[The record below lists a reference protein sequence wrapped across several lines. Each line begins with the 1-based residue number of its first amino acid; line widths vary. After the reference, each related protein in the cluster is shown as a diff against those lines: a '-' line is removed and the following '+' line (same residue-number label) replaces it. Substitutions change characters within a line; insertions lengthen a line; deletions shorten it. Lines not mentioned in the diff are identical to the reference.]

1 MIAERVWK
9 TKFWNVHQSSF
20 SIPGMRGRE
29 KRKELRA
36 ASSLNDS
43 TANSDNAARK
53 APAEPLPPACTGMS
67 DSDEWLR
74 VQEHVCCA
82 CASVCVYVY
91 MSERES
97 GWVYVGECV
106 CVTETRGER
115 RRRRR
120 DGETREV
127 RGERERTRGVHRQQ
141 RDEREDGESMRAVS
155 ERNDSFHAWDRAL

>member
-20 SIPGMRGRE
+20 SIPGMRGRG

-43 TANSDNAARK
+43 TANSETTLPEEPPQHRCPQ
-53 APAEPLPPACTGMS
+53 PAQVCRTLMS
-67 DSDEWLR
+67 GC
-74 VQEHVCCA
+74 VCR
-82 CASVCVYVY
+82 SMCVLCVGCVFMYIWV
-91 MSERES
+91 REK
-97 GWVYVGECV
+97 VVECV
-106 CVTETRGER
+106 SVNVCHGNMRRE

-127 RGERERTRGVHRQQ
+127 RGGERMRGVCRQR
-141 RDEREDGESMRAVS
+141 RDERKDGESMRAAS
-155 ERNDSFHAWDRAL
+155 ERNDSSHAWDRAL